1 MSGTADDPDRTVFM
15 PGGTTPGATPSPF
28 GHPSAPPSPNTGQP
42 APPPAVPQQPPASR
56 GYVPPRPQPVGSAAP
71 GENGSVRIDFAS
83 AEPDLYGPEP
93 LVAAAGRLIHLASQI
108 RSMPIGP
115 DLAALRRLVT
125 QELEAFNGRARALG
139 LEQKSIQLAHYILCA
154 FVDDAVMSTPWGAN
168 SQWSRQSLLAA
179 YHNDTQGGDRMFQ
192 FAERMEQDP
201 QREPRLMELLYQCLS
216 LGFEGRA
223 ALDPRGESLLGQRRQ
238 RLAQAI
244 TQGRAAQPADLSPQ
258 WRGQTVAAGRYAP
271 RVPLWAI
278 LAALAA
284 VGLLI
289 FAALLFRLS
298 SSADAALAGL
308 NRAVGGAE
316 VVAPPPPA
324 PQSQTPT
331 FDRMIEILKPDVDA
345 GRLAVVRE
353 GTEIVIRLN
362 NQGLFA
368 SAQAD
373 ASSGWSDTF
382 GRIAEA
388 ANLSKGPIRV
398 EGHTDDQAIRSLT
411 FPSNQQLSEARAQSV
426 ADAVAAAGLADT
438 SRLSTAGF
446 GANRPIG
453 DNGTDNGRRA
463 NRRVELRVANDI
475 AWR

>member
-1 MSGTADDPDRTVFM
+1 MSGGSDDADKTVFM
-15 PGGTTPGATPSPF
+15 PAGRQPGALPPVPGF
-28 GHPSAPPSPNTGQP
+28 GQQQQPPPSPPAAPGGYVPPQPQPIGTRP
-42 APPPAVPQQPPASR
+42 APPPPP
-56 GYVPPRPQPVGSAAP
+56 GVGAP
-71 GENGSVRIDFAS
+71 VRIDFAA

-108 RSMPIGP
+108 RTMPIGP
-115 DLAALRRLVT
+115 DLGALRRLVT
-125 QELEAFNGRARALG
+125 QELEAFSGRARTLG
-139 LEQKSIQLAHYILCA
+139 LEQKSVQLAHYILCA

-201 QREPRLMELLYQCLS
+201 KREPRLMELLYQCLA

-223 ALDPRGESLLGQRRQ
+223 ALDPRGESLLHQRRA

-244 TQGRAAQPADLSPQ
+244 TNQRGAQPGDLSPQ
-258 WRGQTVAAGRYAP
+258 WRGQTVASGRYSP

-278 LAALAA
+278 LAGLAA

-298 SSADAALAGL
+298 SSADTALAGL

-316 VVAPPPPA
+316 IVAAPPPA
-324 PQSQTPT
+324 AQSQTPT
-331 FDRMIEILKPDVDA
+331 FDRMREILKPDIDA
-345 GRLAVVRE
+345 GRLDVVRE
-353 GTEIVIRLN
+353 ANEIVVRLH
-362 NQGLFA
+362 NQGLFG

-388 ANLSKGPIRV
+388 ANLTKGPIRV

-411 FPSNQQLSEARAQSV
+411 FPSNQELSVARAQSV
-426 ADAVAAAGLADT
+426 AEAVDAAGLSDT
-438 SRLSTAGF
+438 GRLSTAGF

-453 DNGTDNGRRA
+453 DNKTEDGRRE

>member
-1 MSGTADDPDRTVFM
+1 MSGGSDDADKTVFM
-15 PGGTTPGATPSPF
+15 PAGRQPGGNPPPLS
-28 GHPSAPPSPNTGQP
+28 PSAPPFGQQQQQQSF
-42 APPPAVPQQPPASR
+42 APPPAAASG
-56 GYVPPRPQPVGSAAP
+56 GYVPPQPQPIGGTPASAGAA
-71 GENGSVRIDFAS
+71 VKIDFAA

-108 RSMPIGP
+108 RTMPIGP
-115 DLAALRRLVT
+115 DLGSLRRLVT
-125 QELEAFNGRARALG
+125 QELEAFSNRAKALG
-139 LEQKSIQLAHYILCA
+139 LEQKSVQLAHYILCA

-201 QREPRLMELLYQCLS
+201 KREPRLMELLYQCLA

-223 ALDPRGESLLGQRRQ
+223 ALDPRGESLLHQRRA

-244 TQGRAAQPADLSPQ
+244 VNQRGGQPADLSPQ
-258 WRGQTVAAGRYAP
+258 WRGQIVASGRYAP

-278 LAALAA
+278 LAGLAA
-284 VGLLI
+284 LGLLI
-289 FAALLFRLS
+289 FAALLFRLT
-298 SSADAALAGL
+298 SSADTALAGL

-316 VVAPPPPA
+316 IVAAPPPA

-331 FDRMIEILKPDVDA
+331 FDKMQEILKPDIDD
-345 GRLAVVRE
+345 GRLEVVRE
-353 GTEIVIRLN
+353 ANEIVIRLH
-362 NQGLFA
+362 NQGLFG

-373 ASSGWSDTF
+373 ASSSWSDTF
-382 GRIAEA
+382 GRIAQA
-388 ANLSKGPIRV
+388 ANLTKGPIRV

-411 FPSNQQLSEARAQSV
+411 FPSNQELSVARAQSV
-426 ADAVAAAGLADT
+426 AEAVDSAGLTDT
-438 SRLSTAGF
+438 KRLDVAGF

-453 DNGTDNGRRA
+453 DNKTEDGRRE

>member
-1 MSGTADDPDRTVFM
+1 MSGNSDDADKTVFM
-15 PGGTTPGATPSPF
+15 PAGRQPGAPTSPGVSQAGF
-28 GHPSAPPSPNTGQP
+28 PPPAQP
-42 APPPAVPQQPPASR
+42 VAPPPAAPG
-56 GYVPPRPQPVGSAAP
+56 GYVPPQPQPIGGRPAAAP
-71 GENGSVRIDFAS
+71 PSGVGAPVKIDFA
-83 AEPDLYGPEP
+83 AVEPDLYGPEP

-108 RSMPIGP
+108 RTMPIGP
-115 DLAALRRLVT
+115 DLGSLRRLVT
-125 QELEAFNGRARALG
+125 TELEAFNGRARNLG

-201 QREPRLMELLYQCLS
+201 KREPRLMELLYQCLS

-223 ALDPRGESLLGQRRQ
+223 AVDRGGESLLVQRRA

-244 TQGRAAQPADLSPQ
+244 AGQRGAQPADLSPQ
-258 WRGQTVAAGRYAP
+258 WRGQTVAAGRFAP

-278 LAALAA
+278 LAGLAA
-284 VGLLI
+284 FGLLI
-289 FAALLFRLS
+289 FAALLFRLT
-298 SSADAALAGL
+298 SSADTALAGL

-316 VVAPPPPA
+316 IVAPPPPA

-331 FDRMIEILKPDVDA
+331 FDRMREILKPDIDA
-345 GRLAVVRE
+345 GRLEVVRE
-353 GTEIVIRLN
+353 ANEIVIRLH

-373 ASSGWSDTF
+373 ASGSWGDTF

-388 ANLSKGPIRV
+388 ANLTKGPIRV

-411 FPSNQQLSEARAQSV
+411 FPSNQELSVARAQSV
-426 ADAVAAAGLADT
+426 ADAVRGAGLADGG
-438 SRLSTAGF
+438 RLTTAGF

-453 DNGTDNGRRA
+453 DNKSEDGRRE